1 MPTSETREAL
11 RRRPDVPD
19 HEIDDVIERA
29 AALQDASRAHER
41 THATTE
47 EVAVVA
53 AELDIAPEY
62 VDQAIAALRQEKQ
75 AAAAATEQQ
84 AKARAGRFRSV
95 GLAAAALAV
104 ASSLTL
110 GTGAALGA
118 ARLGPAALEVEQTE
132 ARLDAALDR
141 QVALAPQ
148 LTALAGADATAVKA
162 AADAGSKAET
172 VPGRLEAAAALN
184 QAMAEAIGRI
194 QADGDEQAQQRL
206 LNLQYEVVGTWNRI
220 ETERGRHDE
229 ALTHWEHVAS
239 GLPGRLALAT
249 GLSRPPG

>member
-1 MPTSETREAL
+1 MQTSETREAL

-19 HEIDDVIERA
+19 DEIDDVIGRA
-29 AALQDASRAHER
+29 AALQDAARAHDR
-41 THATTE
+41 SHATAE
-47 EVAVVA
+47 EVAEVA

-75 AAAAATEQQ
+75 AVVAATAE
-84 AKARAGRFRSV
+84 RAATRSRNLRSV
-95 GLAAAALAV
+95 GLVLAALA
-104 ASSLTL
+104 AL
-110 GTGAALGA
+110 GGLGVGGGAAVGA
-118 ARLGPAALEVEQTE
+118 ARLNPVALEVEQTE

-172 VPGRLEAAAALN
+172 VPGRLEAAATLN

-194 QADGDEQAQQRL
+194 QADDDEQAQQRL

-220 ETERGRHDE
+220 ETERGRYDE
-229 ALTHWEHVAS
+229 ALTRWEHVAG
-239 GLPGRLALAT
+239 GLTGRLALAT
-249 GLSRPPG
+249 GLVQPPG